1 MYIQREC
8 AFKTWSQPLPENNSP
23 IHVPLSQERVVLV
36 EVSQTH
42 SVVKASISV
51 CCGAEVREC
60 EEDLNFTMKLD
71 SHSCEGFT

>member
-8 AFKTWSQPLPENNSP
+8 AFKTWSQPLPENISP

-42 SVVKASISV
+42 SVVKASKSM
-51 CCGAEVREC
+51 CCCEEVREC
-60 EEDLNFTMKLD
+60 EEDLNFTMRLD